1 MCHFIVC
8 ITSSALKLIHEVP
21 LRDFNSPRVS
31 AGNSSSVNIH
41 QRATFVSGSLLVT
54 RYLAYSCVRL
64 IERFELFSFF
74 CDDGSWINCAV
85 VAAYSRKSIDE
96 SKRSCYF
103 MAYFFCLI
111 FVLFLCILKLNY
123 LKTKLT
129 FKIERQIN
137 FLKYHIASR
146 LVYRWVCLWRLVF
159 LFCFSSGG
167 CERVIMDN
175 LGSKIKSYGR
185 KVLRSHNDI
194 RCSLFWFVHS
204 QPSEVLEDNVVII
217 VSVVGVLVAV
227 ALDRLHFLHGVN
239 AFAFNGSRS
248 WG

>member
-1 MCHFIVC
+1 MCHYIVC

-74 CDDGSWINCAV
+74 VMMVVGSTAQL
-85 VAAYSRKSIDE
+85 SRLTAENQSTNRNVRVTLWLI
-96 SKRSCYF
+96 
-103 MAYFFCLI
+103 FFCLI

-146 LVYRWVCLWRLVF
+146 LVYRWVVF
-159 LFCFSSGG
+159 G
-167 CERVIMDN
+167 D
-175 LGSKIKSYGR
+175 
-185 KVLRSHNDI
+185 
-194 RCSLFWFVHS
+194 
-204 QPSEVLEDNVVII
+204 
-217 VSVVGVLVAV
+217 
-227 ALDRLHFLHGVN
+227 
-239 AFAFNGSRS
+239 
-248 WG
+248 